1 MFFTRAQFF
10 FFQRC
15 PFSRFFIFSTSY
27 SLFLI
32 SFSSCMS
39 LILSFWY
46 LHLLILLSSLLVL
59 QFWTSIFFSS
69 PLYLIY
75 YYLKKKWDDLAA
87 TGLSVLAGADF
98 VKSVMDQK
106 PMAGPLLWMGS
117 GHSSVIILSLLGM
130 LRLAKFL
137 AVETLMMICFKVPIP
152 LSPPNNMISSNCF
165 LLF

>member
-10 FFQRC
+10 FSALPLLTLLHLLHFL
-15 PFSRFFIFSTSY
+15 FFIFNFF
-27 SLFLI
+27 LFLHVFD
-32 SFSSCMS
+32 SELLRSSPIDS
-39 LILSFWY
+39 LE
-46 LHLLILLSSLLVL
+46 LSSRLAILNINFLL
-59 QFWTSIFFSS
+59 FFFVSD
-69 PLYLIY
+69 LL
-75 YYLKKKWDDLAA
+75 LFEKKWDDLAA
-87 TGLSVLAGADF
+87 TGLSVLARANF

-152 LSPPNNMISSNCF
+152 LPPPNNMISSNCF